1 MSTMLEIKQKM
12 GVLDLPIQ
20 ETVFSK
26 PIEEQQKIYDYLV
39 FVKDNILERKAYIIA
54 YHHLGTSFNILK
66 SIGYVEW
73 MKSNKN

>member
-1 MSTMLEIKQKM
+1 MLEIKQKM
-12 GVLDLPIQ
+12 SVLDLPIQ

-39 FVKDNILERKAYIIA
+39 FVKDNILERKAYTIA

>member
-12 GVLDLPIQ
+12 SVLDLPIQ

-39 FVKDNILERKAYIIA
+39 FVKDNILERKAYTIA

>member
-12 GVLDLPIQ
+12 GVLNLPIQ

-39 FVKDNILERKAYIIA
+39 FVKDNILERKAYTIA

>member
-1 MSTMLEIKQKM
+1 MLEIKQKM

-39 FVKDNILERKAYIIA
+39 FVKDNILERKAYTIA